1 MNAGTFMMLVAMAL
15 ALALVLATLAA
26 ATEPRVTEAD
36 LFLARLKADR
46 QGAASP

>member
-1 MNAGTFMMLVAMAL
+1 MFIGLLVITL

-36 LFLARLKADR
+36 LFLARLKVDR
-46 QGAASP
+46 QGAA